1 MRPVW
6 TIARR
11 ELKALFDQ
19 PTAYI
24 LLVVFTAVNGFLC
37 FRQLDLYGV
46 ASLRPMFDFLPW
58 VLLLLVPAVT
68 MRALAEDARSGT
80 LEVVLAQPITELELL
95 LGKYVGQ
102 VLFLWLALAITL
114 TIPLGLVLG
123 TAPQLG
129 IVVAQYVGAA
139 LLILGLGGVGV
150 WASSATRNQITA
162 FILAVTVMFALI
174 LVGLD
179 PLIVGLPASLGAIAA
194 SLGVL
199 SHFSSIGRGVIDLR
213 DAVYFVT
220 LAVLFLVFAYFAL
233 ESRRVTPHGEAL
245 RRLRLGTVLLAVATI
260 VVNLFG
266 RHIGGR
272 LDLTPGNSFTLSRAT
287 RQLLRTLPDLVTLKL
302 FASAALPPEVAFLKR
317 DVDDLLNDYRAAGRG
332 KVKVVIADPA
342 SDSAAMKEARTL
354 GIPPVQFNV
363 LGQAELQVKEGYLG
377 LAIRHADGVKT
388 IPFVQQSNDLEYRLT
403 SDIRALT
410 HPEKTVIAFGEI
422 SDAAAARGQRSF
434 EALRERLASR
444 YDVRPFGVTDTS
456 IAPGVRVIAVAG
468 TPDSLDNAQVTRL
481 RGFLDRGGS
490 LLLMAGGMQLQL
502 SQQGPPFAASRRVGW
517 NALLKPY
524 GVSIASNMVYDLASN
539 VQVGIPAQFGQVLVP
554 YPFWLRA
561 LSTKA
566 SPVNADLEAVLLPWT
581 SQIDTPPV
589 TAGTVTPLLVTSRAG
604 GVQETMA
611 FLDPSRAFSRD
622 SLRRRVVAL
631 LASAPGPDT
640 TKGAP
645 RGRLVVVGSGDFASD
660 RYTRNSPENLVFVE
674 NAIDWLAQD
683 DALIAIRSK
692 NRAPPPLVFTSA
704 TTRGAVKYGNVI
716 GVPVLLVGAG
726 ILRLWRRRQM
736 TRRTYRPLAAGSP
749 A

>member
-1 MRPVW
+1 M
-6 TIARR
+6 
-11 ELKALFDQ
+11 
-19 PTAYI
+19 
-24 LLVVFTAVNGFLC
+24 
-37 FRQLDLYGV
+37 
-46 ASLRPMFDFLPW
+46 
-58 VLLLLVPAVT
+58 
-68 MRALAEDARSGT
+68 
-80 LEVVLAQPITELELL
+80 
-95 LGKYVGQ
+95 
-102 VLFLWLALAITL
+102 
-114 TIPLGLVLG
+114 
-123 TAPQLG
+123 
-129 IVVAQYVGAA
+129 VAQYVGAA

-162 FILAVTVMFALI
+162 FIVAVTVMFALI

>member
-1 MRPVW
+1 MRAVW
-6 TIARR
+6 TIAQR

-24 LLVVFTAVNGFLC
+24 LLVVFTAVNGFLS

-58 VLLLLVPAVT
+58 VFLLFVPAVT

-95 LGKYVGQ
+95 LGKYLGQ

-114 TIPLGLVLG
+114 TIPLGLALG

-129 IVVAQYVGAA
+129 ILVAQYVGAA
-139 LLILGLGGVGV
+139 LLILGLAAVGL
-150 WASSATRNQITA
+150 WASSVTRNQITA
-162 FILAVTVMFALI
+162 FILAVTVTFALI

-179 PLIVGLPASLGAIAA
+179 PLIVGLPPQLGAIAA

-199 SHFSSIGRGVIDLR
+199 SHFSSIARGVIDLR

-220 LAVLFLVFAYFAL
+220 LALLFLVFAYFAL
-233 ESRRVTPHGEAL
+233 ESRKLTPQGEAL
-245 RRLRLGTVLLAVATI
+245 KRLRLGTTLLAVALI

-272 LDLTPGNSFTLSRAT
+272 IDLTPGNSFTLSPAT
-287 RQLLRTLPDLVTLKL
+287 RQLLRGLPDLVTVKL
-302 FASAALPPEVAFLKR
+302 FASAALPPEVSFLKR

-332 KVKVVIADPA
+332 KLKVVIADPA
-342 SDSAAMKEARTL
+342 GDSAALKEARSL

-377 LAIRHADGVKT
+377 LSVRYADGVKT
-388 IPFVQQSNDLEYRLT
+388 MPFVQQTNDLEYRLT

-410 HPEKTVIAFGEI
+410 HPEKAVIAFGEI
-422 SDAAAARGQRSF
+422 GDAASARGQRSF
-434 EALRERLASR
+434 AALRERLDSH
-444 YDVRPFGVTDTS
+444 YEVRSFGVADTT
-456 IAPGVRVIAVAG
+456 IASDVRVIAVAG
-468 TPDSLDNAQVTRL
+468 TPDSLSDAQLGRL

-502 SQQGPPFAASRRVGW
+502 SPQGPPFAVSRRVGW
-517 NALLKPY
+517 NELLKPY

-566 SPVNADLEAVLLPWT
+566 SPVNADLDAALLPWA
-581 SQIDTPPV
+581 SQLDTAHAPPK
-589 TAGTVTPLLVTSRAG
+589 TVTPLFVTSRAG
-604 GVQETMA
+604 GVQETTV

-622 SLRRRVVAL
+622 SLRSRLMAL
-631 LASAPGPDT
+631 LVTPLTHDT

-645 RGRLVVVGSGDFASD
+645 RGRIVVVGSSDFASD
-660 RYTRNSPENLVFVE
+660 RYARNSSENLVFAE
-674 NAIDWLAQD
+674 NSIDWLAQD
-683 DALIAIRSK
+683 DALIGIRSK

-704 TTRGAVKYGNVI
+704 TTRTAVKYANVM
-716 GVPVLLVGAG
+716 GVPVLLVLAG
-726 ILRLWRRRQM
+726 VLRLWRRRQT
-736 TRRTYRPLAAGSP
+736 TRRTYRPLP
-749 A
+749 ATGTA

>member
-1 MRPVW
+1 
-6 TIARR
+6 
-11 ELKALFDQ
+11 
-19 PTAYI
+19 
-24 LLVVFTAVNGFLC
+24 
-37 FRQLDLYGV
+37 
-46 ASLRPMFDFLPW
+46 
-58 VLLLLVPAVT
+58 
-68 MRALAEDARSGT
+68 
-80 LEVVLAQPITELELL
+80 
-95 LGKYVGQ
+95 
-102 VLFLWLALAITL
+102 
-114 TIPLGLVLG
+114 
-123 TAPQLG
+123 
-129 IVVAQYVGAA
+129 
-139 LLILGLGGVGV
+139 
-150 WASSATRNQITA
+150 
-162 FILAVTVMFALI
+162 
-174 LVGLD
+174 
-179 PLIVGLPASLGAIAA
+179 
-194 SLGVL
+194 
-199 SHFSSIGRGVIDLR
+199 
-213 DAVYFVT
+213 
-220 LAVLFLVFAYFAL
+220 
-233 ESRRVTPHGEAL
+233 
-245 RRLRLGTVLLAVATI
+245 
-260 VVNLFG
+260 
-266 RHIGGR
+266 HIGGR

-332 KVKVVIADPA
+332 KVKLVIADPA

-422 SDAAAARGQRSF
+422 SDAAPARRQRSS
-434 EALRERLASR
+434 EALRA
-444 YDVRPFGVTDTS
+444 
-456 IAPGVRVIAVAG
+456 
-468 TPDSLDNAQVTRL
+468 
-481 RGFLDRGGS
+481 
-490 LLLMAGGMQLQL
+490 
-502 SQQGPPFAASRRVGW
+502 
-517 NALLKPY
+517 
-524 GVSIASNMVYDLASN
+524 
-539 VQVGIPAQFGQVLVP
+539 
-554 YPFWLRA
+554 
-561 LSTKA
+561 KA

-683 DALIAIRSK
+683 D
-692 NRAPPPLVFTSA
+692 
-704 TTRGAVKYGNVI
+704 
-716 GVPVLLVGAG
+716 
-726 ILRLWRRRQM
+726 
-736 TRRTYRPLAAGSP
+736 
-749 A
+749 

>member
-1 MRPVW
+1 MRAVW
-6 TIARR
+6 TIAQR

-24 LLVVFTAVNGFLC
+24 LLVVFTAVNGFLS

-58 VLLLLVPAVT
+58 VLLLFVPAVT

-114 TIPLGLVLG
+114 TIPLGL
-123 TAPQLG
+123 A
-129 IVVAQYVGAA
+129 
-139 LLILGLGGVGV
+139 
-150 WASSATRNQITA
+150 
-162 FILAVTVMFALI
+162 
-174 LVGLD
+174 
-179 PLIVGLPASLGAIAA
+179 LIVGLPPQLGAIAA

-220 LAVLFLVFAYFAL
+220 LALLFLVFAYFAL
-233 ESRRVTPHGEAL
+233 LSRKVTPQGEAL
-245 RRLRLGTVLLAVATI
+245 KRLRLGTALLAVAMI

-266 RHIGGR
+266 RRIGGR
-272 LDLTPGNSFTLSRAT
+272 IDLTPGNAFTLSPAT
-287 RQLLRTLPDLVTLKL
+287 RQLLRALPDLVTVKL

-317 DVDDLLNDYRAAGRG
+317 DVDDLLSDYRAAGRG

-342 SDSAAMKEARTL
+342 ADSAALKEARSL

-377 LAIRHADGVKT
+377 LSVRYADGVKT
-388 IPFVQQSNDLEYRLT
+388 MPFVQQTNDLEYRLT

-410 HPEKTVIAFGEI
+410 HPEKAVIAFGEI

-434 EALRERLASR
+434 AALRERLGDH
-444 YDVRPFGVTDTS
+444 YDVRGFGVADTT
-456 IAPGVRVIAVAG
+456 IASEVRVIAVAG
-468 TPDSLDNAQVTRL
+468 TPDSLSDAQVSRL

-502 SQQGPPFAASRRVGW
+502 SPQGPPFAVSRRVGW
-517 NALLKPY
+517 NELLKPY

-566 SPVNADLEAVLLPWT
+566 SPVNADLDAALLPWA
-581 SQIDTPPV
+581 SQLDTAHAPPK
-589 TAGTVTPLLVTSRAG
+589 TVTPLFVTSRAG
-604 GVQETMA
+604 GVQETTA
-611 FLDPSRAFSRD
+611 FLDPSRTFSRD
-622 SLRRRVVAL
+622 SLRSRLMAL
-631 LASAPGPDT
+631 LVNPLTHDT
-640 TKGAP
+640 TKGGL
-645 RGRLVVVGSGDFASD
+645 RGRIVVVGSSDFASD
-660 RYTRNSPENLVFVE
+660 RYARNSPENLVFVE

-683 DALIAIRSK
+683 DALIGIRSK
-692 NRAPPPLVFTSA
+692 NRSPPPLVFTSA
-704 TTRGAVKYGNVI
+704 TTRSAVKYVNVI
-716 GVPVLLVGAG
+716 GVPVLLVLAG
-726 ILRLWRRRQM
+726 VLRLWRRRQT
-736 TRRTYRPLAAGSP
+736 TRRTYRPLAATT
-749 A
+749 AA

>member
-245 RRLRLGTVLLAVATI
+245 RRLRLGTVFLAVATI

-524 GVSIASNMVYDLASN
+524 GVSIASNMAYDLASN

>member
-245 RRLRLGTVLLAVATI
+245 RRLRLGTVLLAAATI

-332 KVKVVIADPA
+332 KVKLVIADPA

>member
-114 TIPLGLVLG
+114 TIPLGLALG

-245 RRLRLGTVLLAVATI
+245 RRLRLGTVFLAVATI

-456 IAPGVRVIAVAG
+456 IALGVRVIAVAG

>member
-245 RRLRLGTVLLAVATI
+245 RRLRLGTVFLAVATI

-332 KVKVVIADPA
+332 KVKLVIADPA

-704 TTRGAVKYGNVI
+704 TTRSAVKYGNVI

>member
-1 MRPVW
+1 MNAILTV
-6 TIARR
+6 ARR
-11 ELKALFDQ
+11 ELKALFDH

-24 LLVVFTAVNGFLC
+24 LLVVFTSVNGFLF
-37 FRQLDLYGV
+37 FREVDMYGV
-46 ASLRPMFDFLPW
+46 ASLRPMLDLLPW
-58 VLLLLVPAVT
+58 LLLFLAPAVT
-68 MRALAEDARSGT
+68 MRALAEDSRSGT

-95 LGKYVGQ
+95 AGKYLGQ
-102 VLFLWLALAITL
+102 LSVLVIALAMTL
-114 TIPLGLVLG
+114 TLPLGLALGAHLPFGVL
-123 TAPQLG
+123 
-129 IVVAQYVGAA
+129 VAQYVGAT
-139 LLILGLGGVGV
+139 LLIAGLGAVGI
-150 WASSATRNQITA
+150 WASSVTSNQITA
-162 FILAVTVMFALI
+162 FILAVAVMFVLI

-179 PLIVGLPASLGAIAA
+179 PLIVGLPPRLGAIAA

-199 SHFSSIGRGVIDLR
+199 SHFTGIDRGVIDLR

-220 LAVLFLVFAYFAL
+220 LAALFLLLAYFAL
-233 ESRRVTPHGEAL
+233 MRRKLTARGASL
-245 RRLRLGTVLLAVATI
+245 QRLRLGTVLLAAAMV

-272 LDLTPGNSFTLSRAT
+272 IDLTPGRSYTLAPAT
-287 RQLLRTLPDLVTLKL
+287 KRILGALPDLVTIKL
-302 FASAALPPEVAFLKR
+302 FATSALPPQVAFLKR
-317 DVDDLLNDYRAAGRG
+317 DLDDLLRDYRAAGRG
-332 KVKVVIADPA
+332 RVKVVVQDPSA
-342 SDSAAMKEARTL
+342 DSAALREARTV

-363 LGQAELQVKEGYLG
+363 LGKAELQVKEGYLG
-377 LAIRHADGVKT
+377 LAVRYADGVKT
-388 IPFVQQSNDLEYRLT
+388 IPFVQQTNDLEYRLT
-403 SDIRALT
+403 SDIRSLT
-410 HPEKTVIAFGEI
+410 HPEKAAIAFGEI

-604 GVQETMA
+604 GVRETMA

-736 TRRTYRPLAAGSP
+736 
-749 A
+749 